1 LPSPFAH
8 TLSNNKSQINN
19 QKSLIS
25 NPRSGTPNPKQKKTN
40 TRSGTTN
47 KKHPLLTNVNAY
59 GAYRHLFRIPT
70 PISLFKFDQGDIWLE
85 KGADI
90 KVLKEQ

>member
-1 LPSPFAH
+1 LNSQTPNKRSG
-8 TLSNNKSQINN
+8 TSNNKQ
-19 QKSLIS
+19 Q
-25 NPRSGTPNPKQKKTN
+25 TPN

-47 KKHPLLTNVNAY
+47 KNLPLLTNVNAY